1 MNSLI
6 GRTGRTVVGMATPA
20 DVRRV
25 LAGRPETTEGPD
37 PLRFRVAGKPVCWP
51 WLERVPGA
59 TRRVPNPDLLAV
71 RVSGEDRKQ
80 DLLAIDADV
89 IFTEP
94 HYDGYP
100 AVLVRLERI
109 DVGLLTELLDDAWHR
124 QAPRRLNAMAEP
136 ASRPSRRP
144 R

>member
-20 DVRRV
+20 DVRRI

-59 TRRVPNPDLLAV
+59 PRRLPNAAVLAV

-100 AVLVRLERI
+100 AVLVRLATI
-109 DVGLLTELLDDAWHR
+109 DVALLTDLLDDAWRR
-124 QAPRRLNAMAEP
+124 QAPRRLKAMRHPEP
-136 ASRPSRRP
+136 RPSQRP

>member
-6 GRTGRTVVGMATPA
+6 ERNGRTVVGMADPA
-20 DVRRV
+20 DVRRI
-25 LAGRPETTEGPD
+25 LGGRPETTEGPD

-59 TRRVPNPDLLAV
+59 TRRVPNPDVLAV
-71 RVSGEDRKQ
+71 RVGGEDRKQ
-80 DLLAIDADV
+80 DLLAIDMDV

-100 AVLVRLERI
+100 AVLVRLAAI
-109 DVGLLTELLDDAWHR
+109 DVGLLTELLDDAWR
-124 QAPRRLNAMAEP
+124 LQAPRRLNAMGDP
-136 ASRPSRRP
+136 ASPSSRRP